1 MESNMKTLKI
11 ERNSLKS
18 ENEYLKN
25 SRNTNPIG
33 AEKNIN
39 SNSQTDMGL
48 NTKAHGKRR
57 MNKFY
62 VNKVDLQPTNKHSEG
77 NRDAMKRKSIIYK
90 EFDCKIIKEL
100 GRGNFAV
107 TYECKLTNGDT
118 VVLKKATVNADVE
131 QFKQEMMGLFNSQG
145 QVNILKF
152 IGIVETS
159 DGRACFITEFCEQGS
174 LDKLHDKLDLTMDY
188 AFWKIAQGLLLGLI
202 HLHQN
207 QYIHRDIAC
216 RNILVTNNGSIRIS
230 GYGLAVR
237 ASSGIYLSHPEEML
251 PWPWMA
257 PETLKSPNRKFTTK
271 SDVWAAGV
279 TLWEILNKG
288 KRRPYNCDRSEVPD
302 ICEGKAKLVVP
313 NKWRGTDIEAVVH
326 KCLTFEPDKRPSAY
340 EALIYSTPDGYK
352 QVRKFG
358 TKAMIQKS
366 YNWHSLPQKMLCGRT
381 DPGAVLW
388 NDRLYAIGTNLYRGD
403 QTAMESIE
411 CFDFKTQEWKMLCT
425 KKSSKGLHCREYFG
439 AVAWK
444 SRLLL
449 VGGDRDQYSK
459 SLEYLDLDDP
469 YAGWK
474 QLTQKMKYAYNRPR
488 VIVSN
493 DKLYVTGRFMGNVEC
508 LNLSDEGAGFQ
519 ELPRRAGSECYG
531 LHVYDNRLYAV
542 SEKNVQCLHL
552 KENKGWYTLPLK
564 MSMRR
569 SPGVATWRHILF
581 VVGGFEI
588 VDSADKNTDSR
599 SWRYHR
605 DSMWV
610 DLRRKVLE
618 WKRIPQRITDIRNFP
633 GAIVHCGTLYVFG
646 GAGED
651 CFHSED
657 TMEHLDISSLLQLTS
672 HNKGHDLAIDHSW

>member
-1 MESNMKTLKI
+1 MRTGSTGQSKQGNVKKDVHNYSKLKALKVEQKSLELQLQKVTAKYKEMESNMKTLKI

-145 QVNILKF
+145 
-152 IGIVETS
+152 
-159 DGRACFITEFCEQGS
+159 QGS

-366 YNWHSLPQKMLCGRT
+366 YNWHSLPQRCLSAKKDT
-381 DPGAVLW
+381 EVVVW
-388 NDRLYAIGTNLYRGD
+388 NDRLYV
-403 QTAMESIE
+403 IE
-411 CFDFKTQEWKMLCT
+411 ITSELNTIQYLDLKDRRAEWTMLSQ
-425 KKSSKGLHCREYFG
+425 KISSGRRYFG
-439 AVAWK
+439 AVVWK

-449 VGGDRDQYSK
+449 VGGDRYQHSK

-474 QLTQKMKYAYNRPR
+474 QMTQEMKNPTKRPSLA
-488 VIVSN
+488 VWN
-493 DKLYVTGRFMGNVEC
+493 DNLY
-508 LNLSDEGAGFQ
+508 
-519 ELPRRAGSECYG
+519 
-531 LHVYDNRLYAV
+531 
-542 SEKNVQCLHL
+542 
-552 KENKGWYTLPLK
+552 
-564 MSMRR
+564 
-569 SPGVATWRHILF
+569 
-581 VVGGFEI
+581 VVGGQEHGTEF
-588 VDSADKNTDSR
+588 VNSLDLSDKEAKFRGMPNLSLHARLSR
-599 SWRYHR
+599 GLIILGHLMVAHVEKWYGR
-605 DSMWV
+605 DDLLGSVILV
-610 DLRRKVLE
+610 DLRDEKNKWTRLAARAMPKNLYWCRLVGMPNFLFLIAGKRFE
-618 WKRIPQRITDIRNFP
+618 GHKFLKPIQYFMDLGERGQWKELP
-633 GAIVHCGTLYVFG
+633 GELMREGSAVVYHDQKIYAVG
-646 GAGED
+646 GAMWK
-651 CFHSED
+651 SQNQMD
-657 TMEHLDISSLLQLTS
+657 TVEWYDLT
-672 HNKGHDLAIDHSW
+672 